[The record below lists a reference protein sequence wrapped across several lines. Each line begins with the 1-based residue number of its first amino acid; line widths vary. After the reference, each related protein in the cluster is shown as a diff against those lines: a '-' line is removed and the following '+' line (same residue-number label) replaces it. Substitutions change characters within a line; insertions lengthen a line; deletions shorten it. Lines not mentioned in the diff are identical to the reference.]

1 MLFWLGGLLLNFL
14 LRFHR
19 IRRGGMRLVGLGLV
33 VVVVVVEEE
42 LDLEVEVG

>member
-14 LRFHR
+14 LRFPR

-33 VVVVVVEEE
+33 VVVVEEE
-42 LDLEVEVG
+42 VLDLEVEVG